1 MTILVYLS
9 NILGHKH
16 KFLHSISFANSYNI
30 SKPMRSEITGSLDID
45 HRSSLYW
52 GSNRGIRKQKVP
64 MWQDI

>member
-1 MTILVYLS
+1 MTILVYLL

-45 HRSSLYW
+45 HRSSLY
-52 GSNRGIRKQKVP
+52 
-64 MWQDI
+64 